1 MTRKMEGSG
10 SAWAKEKAI
19 NEAGARRE
27 GCWWGRE
34 ETRTGW
40 RYGLLNKPQ
49 AQPRGKEEKCQS
61 LVRECFSVC
70 TYYEYICIF
79 VCGCAFA
86 PFFPECRYFGQRQGQ
101 CLRRGVFLQ
110 VNPKHWPLYLPA
122 RSSRAMGGSHVKL
135 LRGDP
140 HAKGAEILG
149 L

>member
-1 MTRKMEGSG
+1 MEGSG

-61 LVRECFSVC
+61 LVRECISVC
-70 TYYEYICIF
+70 TYYEYMCIF
-79 VCGCAFA
+79 CVVVLLHLFSQSVDILAK
-86 PFFPECRYFGQRQGQ
+86 RK
-101 CLRRGVFLQ
+101 
-110 VNPKHWPLYLPA
+110 VN
-122 RSSRAMGGSHVKL
+122 V
-135 LRGDP
+135 
-140 HAKGAEILG
+140 
-149 L
+149 

>member
-1 MTRKMEGSG
+1 MEGSG

-86 PFFPECRYFGQRQGQ
+86 PFSQSADILAKGKVDVLKGEFFYMLIPSIGPYTCQQGQ
-101 CLRRGVFLQ
+101 AGQWV
-110 VNPKHWPLYLPA
+110 VV
-122 RSSRAMGGSHVKL
+122 M
-135 LRGDP
+135 
-140 HAKGAEILG
+140 
-149 L
+149 